1 MHNLGQ
7 SNMEHSMSGNGQE
20 YGSPL
25 QEGPNYEGYGYE
37 SPLQEILQSE
47 APLQEQGDYEGPG
60 YEAPYQETYGEQPYG
75 EYQETSGEQPF
86 GEYQEASGEQPFG
99 EYQEGPYGESSG
111 LGESGLAGE
120 DELALTSELLGVQSQ
135 EEMDQFLGKLFRRVS
150 RGVQGFFKSPLGRM
164 LGGVLSKL
172 AKAALPLAGKALG
185 SVVGG
190 PVGGMVG
197 GQVGSMGAQ
206 AMGLELQEMSP
217 PEADFAAARQFVR
230 FATDMIRRAEQG
242 QPNLPPAAVVRQAVQ
257 GAAQRWAPGFL
268 SPQLP
273 RLRVDPAPGG
283 RRGTW
288 VRRGRTITLYG
299 V

>member
-1 MHNLGQ
+1 MHNLGP
-7 SNMEHSMSGNGQE
+7 SNMEHSMNGHEQE

-25 QEGPNYEGYGYE
+25 QEGPNYGYE

-47 APLQEQGDYEGPG
+47 APMQEQGAYEAPG
-60 YEAPYQETYGEQPYG
+60 YENTYEAPYQETYEAP
-75 EYQETSGEQPF
+75 YQET
-86 GEYQEASGEQPFG
+86 YQETDEIYGEQPFG
-99 EYQEGPYGESSG
+99 EYQEGPYGEMNG
-111 LGESGLAGE
+111 FGESAQGE
-120 DELALTSELLGVQSQ
+120 EEELALTSELLGVQSE
-135 EEMDQFLGKLFRRVS
+135 EEMDQFLGKLIRRVS
-150 RGVQGFFKSPLGRM
+150 RGAKGFFKSPLGRM
-164 LGGVLSKL
+164 IGGVLRKV
-172 AKAALPLAGKALG
+172 AKTALPIAGKALG

-190 PVGGMVG
+190 PVGGMIG
-197 GQVGSMGAQ
+197 GQLAGMAGQ

-230 FATDMIRRAEQG
+230 LATDMIRRAEQG
-242 QPNLPPAAVVRQAVQ
+242 QPNVPPAAAVRQAVQ
-257 GAAQRWAPGFL
+257 GAAQRFAPGLL

-273 RLRVDPAPGG
+273 RLRVARAPGG